1 MISFKRPARAATLAV
16 SVCLLIG
23 LDLGCQKKSE
33 VAPDVA
39 TAAAA
44 DTQGEGPCSQFAT
57 QLCTRTG
64 EKSQLC
70 GSIKSL
76 QKVLPASAC
85 SAAIKDFSQ
94 MESKIDSERKICT
107 DLVERLCKDL
117 GPTSDTCQMVRDET
131 PQFPREQCEE
141 ISTNYDQVLGE
152 LKQREAQNQPLA
164 ADVQAKIAGPGAPS
178 FGPENA
184 KVTIVEFSD
193 FQCPFCSRAAN
204 VVHQVKEKYGDKVRF
219 VFRQYPLPMHGDAH
233 LAAQASL
240 AAHQQGKF
248 WEYHDLL
255 FANQKALTRSSLEDY
270 AKQASLNVP
279 QLKKALDDPAL
290 KAAVDADVKLG
301 EEVNVNGTPTVFING
316 KRVPNPTEFEPVAKL
331 IDAALGA

>member
-1 MISFKRPARAATLAV
+1 MIPFKRPVRVATLAV
-16 SVCLLIG
+16 SVCLVIG
-23 LDLGCQKKSE
+23 LDLGCKKKSE
-33 VAPDVA
+33 PAPED

-44 DTQGEGPCSQFAT
+44 DPQGEGPCNQFAT
-57 QLCTRTG
+57 QLCARTG
-64 EKSQLC
+64 EKSPLC
-70 GSIKSL
+70 TSGKSL

-94 MESKIDSERKICT
+94 MEKRIDAERKGCM

-117 GPTSDTCQMVRDET
+117 GPTTDTCQMVRDET

-141 ISTNYDQVLGE
+141 IATNYDQVLGE
-152 LKQREAQNQPLA
+152 LKQREAQNQPLSPE
-164 ADVQAKIAGPGAPS
+164 VQAKLAAADAPS

-184 KVTIVEFSD
+184 KVTIIEFSD

-204 VVHQVKEKYGDKVRF
+204 VVHQIKEKYGDKVHF
-219 VFRQYPLPMHGDAH
+219 VFRQYPLPMHSDAH

-240 AAHQQGKF
+240 AAHKQGKF
-248 WEYHDLL
+248 WEFHDLL

-270 AKQASLNVP
+270 AKQASLNVD
-279 QLKKALDDPAL
+279 QLKKSLDDQAL
-290 KAAVDADVKLG
+290 KAQVDADVKLG

-316 KRVPNPTEFEPVAKL
+316 KRVSNPTEFEPVAKL